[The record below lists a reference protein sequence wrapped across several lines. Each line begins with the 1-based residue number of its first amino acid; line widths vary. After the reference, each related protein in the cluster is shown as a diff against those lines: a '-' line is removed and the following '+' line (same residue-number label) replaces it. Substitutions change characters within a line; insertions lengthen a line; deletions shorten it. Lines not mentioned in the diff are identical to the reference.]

1 MFSDPKTME
10 GHSLGAPMLEKYL
23 TFFYSF
29 ADIPGKPT
37 NLEIDDWDVDRVDL
51 KWAAPKN
58 DGGAPI
64 SGYVIERKEK
74 LHSSWDEVL
83 TTSVLKFLFVLI

>member
-1 MFSDPKTME
+1 M
-10 GHSLGAPMLEKYL
+10 
-23 TFFYSF
+23 F

-37 NLEIDDWDVDRVDL
+37 NLELDDWDVDRVDL
-51 KWAAPKN
+51 KWAAPKS

-64 SGYVIERKEK
+64 SGYIIERKEK

-83 TTSVLKFLFVLI
+83 TTTVSACMIVSVGIH